1 MMKQY
6 KKNKMYFL
14 TTLTWDLLHYLMIK
28 NFGQKY
34 FIICRSGQV
43 YVLAHLVCQCHVRN
57 MLLSS
62 HNYIRSNTR
71 GALSSILTR
80 GKMTSDVFQG
90 TGLTRSEIFLII
102 KVWFRLFIGL
112 MNKTHNDN
120 DDENDEKIV
129 VCVVSDA
136 IICTLHYKACSLI
149 TFLQCIEPHPDS
161 YHHIIHIIFDHQDM
175 LYT

>member
-1 MMKQY
+1 MLCIPSVWMFCIIMMKQY

-34 FIICRSGQV
+34 FIICRSGQL

-80 GKMTSDVFQG
+80 GKMTSDVFRG
-90 TGLTRSEIFLII
+90 TGRTRSEIFVVI
-102 KVWFRLFIGL
+102 KVLVPSIFGA
-112 MNKTHNDN
+112 
-120 DDENDEKIV
+120 DE
-129 VCVVSDA
+129 
-136 IICTLHYKACSLI
+136 
-149 TFLQCIEPHPDS
+149 
-161 YHHIIHIIFDHQDM
+161 
-175 LYT
+175 

>member
-1 MMKQY
+1 
-6 KKNKMYFL
+6 
-14 TTLTWDLLHYLMIK
+14 
-28 NFGQKY
+28 
-34 FIICRSGQV
+34 
-43 YVLAHLVCQCHVRN
+43 

-62 HNYIRSNTR
+62 HNYIRRNIR
-71 GALSSILTR
+71 EALSSILTR

-136 IICTLHYKACSLI
+136 IICTLH
-149 TFLQCIEPHPDS
+149 
-161 YHHIIHIIFDHQDM
+161 
-175 LYT
+175 